1 MNATELYRAGQLQ
14 KALDAQIQE
23 VKNKPA
29 DQAARVFLFELA
41 CFAGD
46 LDRAQR
52 QIEAIKYNEV
62 ERDAGVQSYRKLL
75 DAERLRRRLFT
86 EGLQPKFLADPPDR
100 VKWRLEAVNC
110 LRGKQIPEALDLVRR
125 ADEATGPID
134 GQLNGKPFEILR
146 DCDDI
151 FGPVLEV
158 MARGEYFWVPIEQLQ
173 KVVVRAPQFPRDL
186 LWLPARVEVRDG
198 PAGDVLLPVLYPGSH
213 EHADDQVKL
222 GRLTD
227 WINPDKGP
235 TRGVGLRMFL
245 VVDEAISLLEWRE
258 LHIGQP

>member
-1 MNATELYRAGQLQ
+1 MNAAELYRAGQLQ
-14 KALDAQIQE
+14 KAMDAQIQE
-23 VKNKPA
+23 VKSKPA

-52 QIEAIKYNEV
+52 QIDAIKYNEV

-86 EGLQPKFLADPPDR
+86 EGLAPKFLTDPPDGLQR
-100 VKWRLEAVNC
+100 RLEAINC
-110 LRGKQIPEALDLVRR
+110 LRGQQTAEAAELLRR
-125 ADEATGPID
+125 ADEATPPVL
-134 GQLNGKPFEILR
+134 GQLNDKPFDLLR

-158 MARGEYFWVPIEQLQ
+158 MARGDYFWIGLEQLD
-173 KVVVRAPQFPRDL
+173 KVVVRPPQFPRDL
-186 LWLPARVEVRDG
+186 LWLPARVEVRNG
-198 PAGDVLLPVLYPGSH
+198 PAGDVFLPVLYPGSH
-213 EHADDQVKL
+213 EQADDAIKL

-227 WINPDKGP
+227 WTNPDKGP
-235 TRGVGLRMFL
+235 VRGVGLRTFL
-245 VVDEAISLLEWRE
+245 LGDEAITLPEWRE
-258 LHIGQP
+258 LQITSN